1 MIIITDYN
9 IERYQDYLNI
19 NALHSAKTIA
29 PTHPEFTI
37 NITLKVSEDEVD
49 QIQRNIR
56 NNSLDFL
63 ITKDDNKLN
72 KLNKLKDKL
81 QEENKSLKRALK
93 SIQQK
98 YNE

>member
-1 MIIITDYN
+1 MIIITDSN
-9 IERYQDYLNI
+9 IERYQNYLNI
-19 NALHSAKTIA
+19 NTLHNAKTIA

-72 KLNKLKDKL
+72 KL